1 MKLKTRIT
9 GALFCLLIYAGAVA
23 LALYN
28 ASRFKESVN
37 LDGEN
42 LYTNWFSVYGIPGLR
57 SLDGLDVL
65 SASIWPALLIL
76 PLLLFFLLKRKDV
89 NRLNKSLIG
98 IGAILLVKSY
108 IYDIWLSRQLLVPD
122 IDWGGGAPLYE
133 FYRIVLLCLSVIY
146 SIMLLI
152 WLSQEISKMVEVCSL
167 NVKPMSIGRRIWGV
181 LLCLFLYA
189 GGVALDL
196 YNAARLKDE
205 APGYIVYDIP
215 EVHCIDGVDIFA
227 SCVGLALLLLPLLLY
242 FVVKRDRMSGWHKIL
257 LWYGCSFFI
266 CQFIRNIWITT
277 QELVPDV
284 GFIFSLVL
292 WALYVIMLLL
302 WPIINMFT
310 VKRVG

>member
-37 LDGEN
+37 LDGEH
-42 LYTNWFSVYGIPGLR
+42 LYTNWFSVYGIPELR

-242 FVVKRDRMSGWHKIL
+242 FVVKRDRMSWWHKIL

>member
-23 LALYN
+23 LDLYN

-37 LDGEN
+37 LDGEH

-108 IYDIWLSRQLLVPD
+108 IYDIWLSRQILVPD